1 MYKTYIDFHKMIK
14 RELQSVIQF
23 LAKTYPVITIT
34 GPRQSGKTTLAKMA
48 FPTYTYCNL
57 EHPENRLLAEKDP
70 KSFFKQF
77 PAPLIIDEVQRVPDL
92 FSYIQVFVDE
102 EKKNGAYILT
112 GSHQLTLNAS
122 ISQSLAGRT
131 ALVTLLPF
139 SLTELNLINKNFD
152 RDELI
157 YNGFMPRIY
166 DQNQE
171 PTTLYRNYLHTYIE
185 RDVRQLINLKVLS
198 RFENFLRLLAG
209 RIGQIINLASLAS
222 DTGVS
227 SPTISEW
234 LSVLEASYI
243 IYKLQ
248 PYFEN
253 LGKRIIKSP
262 KLYFVDVG
270 LASYLLGI
278 ESIGQIARDP
288 LLGGLFENMVVLDAL
303 KTRYNAGK
311 DANLYFFRDNHKNE
325 VDLLYKY
332 GQKLIPV
339 EIKASRTYN
348 SDFYKGITQFLKI
361 NGLGTTGHIIYAGEK
376 TFHTNNIWFNN
387 YKDCQF
393 IFNAQ

>member
-1 MYKTYIDFHKMIK
+1 MYNFYIIYTKMIK
-14 RELQSVIQF
+14 RELQSVIQLF
-23 LAKTYPVITIT
+23 AKTYPVITIT

-48 FPTYTYCNL
+48 FPNYDYCNL
-57 EHPENRLLAEKDP
+57 EHPENRLIAEKDP

-77 PAPLIIDEVQRVPDL
+77 PAPLIIDEVQRVPEL
-92 FSYIQVFVDE
+92 LSYIQVLVDE

-139 SLTELNLINKNFD
+139 SLNELKLINKKFD

-157 YNGFMPRIY
+157 YKGFMPRIY

-171 PTTLYRNYLHTYIE
+171 PAALYRNYLHTYVE
-185 RDVRQLINLKVLS
+185 RDVRQLINLKDLS

-243 IYKLQ
+243 IYRLQ
-248 PYFEN
+248 PYYKNF
-253 LGKRIIKSP
+253 GKRIIKSP

-311 DANLYFFRDNHKNE
+311 DANLYFFRDNHNNE
-325 VDLLYKY
+325 VDLLYKC
-332 GQKLIPV
+332 GQKLVPV

-348 SDFYKGITQFLKI
+348 SDFYKGITHFFKI
-361 NGLGTTGHIIYAGEK
+361 KGLGTTGHIIYSGEK
-376 TFHTNNIWFNN
+376 TFNTNNIYFNN
-387 YKDCQF
+387 YMDCQF
-393 IFNAQ
+393 IFKE